1 MISWNG
7 YKRSLFV
14 LKIKTLL
21 KLSLTYKTFIGLLNV
36 YMPSCVQLFVTP
48 WTAAFQAP
56 PSMGFSRQEYWSG
69 VPSPASVH
77 SKCQFVVDR
86 GNNASE

>member
-21 KLSLTYKTFIGLLNV
+21 KLSLTYKIFIGLLNV

-48 WTAAFQAP
+48 WTVA
-56 PSMGFSRQEYWSG
+56 
-69 VPSPASVH
+69 H
-77 SKCQFVVDR
+77 
-86 GNNASE
+86 